1 MQQIQEE
8 EYVGDAQALE
18 EILEKPS
25 NLGELVY
32 CEENVEK
39 ILDELRPYLI
49 SDGGNVALKELDG
62 PIVKV

>member
-1 MQQIQEE
+1 M
-8 EYVGDAQALE
+8 ALE

-25 NLGELVY
+25 DLGELVY